1 MKRSVIWFTVL
12 SLALV
17 LFGNTKNMEISD
29 RALVHAV
36 GIDQSDDGYTITM
49 QVFKSDGAGSDTQ
62 IDPSK
67 ANTKIISAT
76 AKSFNEAIELCE
88 NQLGNSLFLGH
99 NQVIV
104 LGKNTDFSNTED
116 LMKYFIRHKDSFL
129 GVNVVMAE
137 DTAKD
142 ILSITVPTATI
153 TTENFKD
160 VIDIYEQKGEI
171 PQTDMVTFIN
181 ETTKPDKSV
190 LMPIVTTESEQAQN
204 QSENKSAGSG
214 GEEGSGEQ
222 TLNYK
227 IEKNA
232 VISNGKIVGEF
243 SVNDTT
249 FINLVTNKSKEFLI
263 PIQYKE
269 EDMGIMLNKCHSKI
283 RLEKE
288 NGNLVYKVNITVKAA
303 LNDNLYSLQQREE
316 MAKIV
321 ADKIYSESIRI
332 FNQAIDEY
340 DADLFDLYKLSK
352 HYQPKMYLE
361 YENNFDALKHSVVI
375 YPTVCCKIQ

>member
-1 MKRSVIWFTVL
+1 MKRSVIWFTIL

-17 LFGNTKNMEISD
+17 FFGNTKNMEISD

-36 GIDQSDDGYTITM
+36 GIDQSDKGYTITM

-76 AKSFNEAIELCE
+76 ANSFNEAIELCE
-88 NQLGNSLFLGH
+88 NQLGNSIFLGH

-104 LGKNTDFSNTED
+104 LGKNTDFSNTPD

-137 DTAKD
+137 NTAKD
-142 ILSITVPTATI
+142 ILSVTVPTATI

-160 VIDIYEQKGEI
+160 VINMYKQKGEI

-190 LMPIVTTESEQAQN
+190 LLPIVTTESEEAQN
-204 QSENKSAGSG
+204 QSENKSDGNSGEQGSR
-214 GEEGSGEQ
+214 EQ

-232 VISNGKIVGEF
+232 VISNGKVVGEI
-243 SVNDTT
+243 SVSDTT
-249 FINLVTNKSKEFLI
+249 YINLLTNESKEFLI
-263 PIQYKE
+263 PIKYKNE
-269 EDMGIMLNKCHSKI
+269 NMGIMLNKSHSKVV
-283 RLEKE
+283 LEKE
-288 NGNLVYKVNITVKAA
+288 NGNLIYKVNISVKAS
-303 LNDNLYSLQQREE
+303 LNDNQYSLEEREE
-316 MAKIV
+316 MAKLIS
-321 ADKIYSESIRI
+321 DKIKNESERI
-332 FNQAIDEY
+332 FYQSLNEY
-340 DADLFDLYKLSK
+340 NADLFGINKLTK
-352 HYQPKMYLE
+352 HYLPKVYLE
-361 YENNFDALKHSVVI
+361 YENNFEALKHSALI
-375 YPTVCCKIQ
+375 SAKVCCKIQ